1 MSIFRGKDKTAPL
14 HSVREFGNSCVLL
27 SLDKVL
33 EYSDVLNIMQA
44 DETNRIVERKEH
56 PLFEQNAFREAIV
69 NAFVHNFWIDG
80 NAPMIT
86 IYSDRIE
93 ILSRGTLAPNQT
105 LEGFYLGESIPVNR
119 CLSDVFLQLH
129 ISERSGRGVPVITQA
144 YGKDAFE
151 FRDNAIVVTIHFE
164 KKLGKVGDK
173 VGDKAGDKVGDNFTD
188 RKVNLNATQCLILN
202 EMKNNPNI
210 TQVQLMDIVGIGRTA
225 IQRNVSYLRKN
236 GFLER
241 VGSNKNGYWKVL

>member
-1 MSIFRGKDKTAPL
+1 M
-14 HSVREFGNSCVLL
+14 LL

-56 PLFEQNAFREAIV
+56 PLFEQNAFREAVV

-105 LEGFYLGESIPVNR
+105 LEGFYLGESVPVNR
-119 CLSDVFLQLH
+119 CLSDIFLQLH

-151 FRDNAIVVTIHFE
+151 FRDNAIVVTIPFE
-164 KKLGKVGDK
+164 KKHGKVGDK
-173 VGDKAGDKVGDNFTD
+173 VGDKFID
-188 RKVNLNATQCLILN
+188 RGMNLNPTQRLILN
-202 EMKNNPNI
+202 EMRNNPNI
-210 TQVQLMDIVGIGRTA
+210 TQIQLMDIVGIGKTA

-236 GFLER
+236 GYIER